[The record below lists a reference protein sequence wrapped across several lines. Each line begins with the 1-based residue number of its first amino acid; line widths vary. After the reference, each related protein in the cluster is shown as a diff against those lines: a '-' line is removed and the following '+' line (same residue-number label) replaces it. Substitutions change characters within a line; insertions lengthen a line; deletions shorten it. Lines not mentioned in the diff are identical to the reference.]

1 MIGRGGWLLA
11 GVALAAGFVLATFAG
26 LFLRRLE
33 PVPILID
40 TPVPTAT
47 VEPTTTPSP
56 TETAQPIQAYVNGAV
71 KVPDVYIL
79 PPGSRVKQIVQAAG
93 GFTDEANTA
102 VINLAMPLV
111 DGMHIYVPDITES
124 TAVPQQ
130 IITQPTIPS
139 RSGAGIGDLLIN
151 INTADQGELETLPG
165 IGPVTA
171 QKIIDFRTANGGF
184 PTVEAIL
191 EVSGIGEVTF
201 ENIRDLIT
209 VR

>member
-11 GVALAAGFVLATFAG
+11 GAALAAGFVLAVIGG
-26 LFLRRLE
+26 LLLRS
-33 PVPILID
+33 PDPAPIIID

-47 VEPTTTPSP
+47 IEPTITPGP
-56 TETAQPIQAYVNGAV
+56 TETAQAMQVYINGAV
-71 KVPDVYIL
+71 SKPDVYIL
-79 PPGSRVKQIVQAAG
+79 PPGSRVKQIVEAAG

-111 DGMHIYVPDITES
+111 DGMQIYVPELKES
-124 TAVPQQ
+124 TAEPQQ

-139 RSGAGIGDLLIN
+139 RGNVGGLLIN
-151 INTADQGELETLPG
+151 INTADQMELETLPG

-171 QKIIDFRTANGGF
+171 QKIIDYRTANGGF
-184 PTVEAIL
+184 PDIEAIL
-191 EVSGIGEVTF
+191 DVSGIGEVTF
-201 ENIRDLIT
+201 EKIRDLIT

>member
-11 GVALAAGFVLATFAG
+11 GAALAAGFVLAMIAG
-26 LFLRRLE
+26 LFLRSPE
-33 PVPILID
+33 PAPIIID

-47 VEPTTTPSP
+47 IGPTITPEPS
-56 TETAQPIQAYVNGAV
+56 ETAPPIQAFVNGAV
-71 KVPDVYIL
+71 KAPDVYTL
-79 PPGSRVKQIVQAAG
+79 PPGSRVKQIVEAAG

-111 DGMHIYVPDITES
+111 DGMHIYVPKMMES
-124 TAVPQQ
+124 TALPHP
-130 IITQPTIPS
+130 IISQPTIPS
-139 RSGAGIGDLLIN
+139 RSGVGGTLIN
-151 INTADQGELETLPG
+151 INTAGQEELETLPG

-171 QKIIDFRTANGGF
+171 QKIIDYRMANGGF
-184 PTVEAIL
+184 PNIEAIL
-191 EVSGIGEVTF
+191 DVSGIGEVTF